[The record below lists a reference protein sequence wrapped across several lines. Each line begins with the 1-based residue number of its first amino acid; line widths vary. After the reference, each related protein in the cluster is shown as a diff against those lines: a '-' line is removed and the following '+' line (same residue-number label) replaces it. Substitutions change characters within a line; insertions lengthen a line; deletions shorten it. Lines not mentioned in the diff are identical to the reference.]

1 MSKYPWEYWGSCLRL
16 LPTAGVCDQR
26 SDASLR
32 LLLTAGVCEQ
42 HIGGYHRLLL
52 TAGVCEQHLGGY
64 YRLLLTAGVCQKHLD
79 TSLRLLNFGLFEF
92 RGICLIQLAS
102 NLSLKKIHLTVDSKY
117 VNPQMYVKSPI
128 CFWIDWQFQEWQITF
143 KSSYCP
149 NVIIF
154 SQNLHIF
161 YKFNFSKL
169 PVKTR

>member
-1 MSKYPWEYWGSCLRL
+1 MCKCPWECLGSYLRL
-16 LPTAGVCDQR
+16 LSTTGVCDQR
-26 SDASLR
+26 SGASLR

-79 TSLRLLNFGLFEF
+79 TSLRLLNLRIFAF

-117 VNPQMYVKSPI
+117 VNPQMYVNSPNCI
-128 CFWIDWQFQEWQITF
+128 WMDWQFQEWQITF

-154 SQNLHIF
+154 SQNLRIF
-161 YKFNFSKL
+161 VSLTLVNF
-169 PVKTR
+169 R